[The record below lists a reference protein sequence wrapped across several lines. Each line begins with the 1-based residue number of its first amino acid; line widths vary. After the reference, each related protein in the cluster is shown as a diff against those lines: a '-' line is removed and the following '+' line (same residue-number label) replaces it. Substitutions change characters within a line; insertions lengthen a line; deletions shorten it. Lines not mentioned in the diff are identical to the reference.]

1 MCRVLEE
8 MREETVEATK
18 REMAFNLADRGMSVA
33 DIADVIKV
41 SLETVQK
48 WLSGNVSVAK

>member
-1 MCRVLEE
+1 MCRILEE